1 MGGNTMMN
9 NDFLSKF
16 YEDEAR
22 DKYKLDYQNKKFIV
36 DTVIK
41 KDLFI
46 SENRILESILD
57 KTTRNTAPRNSK
69 NYSDYK
75 IEAITTRLYNNLYEE
90 TFINLC
96 NSEEEGNRIREDF
109 KTLENAFNEDKNTYM
124 PIEVSKI
131 KKLQLPIDTWHIF
144 MGVSREDDNYIK
156 TEVNLVYVK
165 SVSPRSIYG
174 EGISLDRVYRILEN
188 ESSNLQTIS
197 TTINKIDLITQS
209 GFYYIYALNPKFQVK
224 DLKELIELLR
234 KEEIVS
240 KNSNLSEEYTAYEKD
255 FDTFKNC
262 VNLFTKESKNLESL
276 ANGHLKIDDKVIKDL
291 EESLNNKVKDFKMP
305 MSKGHKKVIF
315 DELNKIKCAI

>member
-1 MGGNTMMN
+1 M
-9 NDFLSKF
+9 
-16 YEDEAR
+16 
-22 DKYKLDYQNKKFIV
+22 
-36 DTVIK
+36 
-41 KDLFI
+41 
-46 SENRILESILD
+46 
-57 KTTRNTAPRNSK
+57 
-69 NYSDYK
+69 
-75 IEAITTRLYNNLYEE
+75 
-90 TFINLC
+90 
-96 NSEEEGNRIREDF
+96 
-109 KTLENAFNEDKNTYM
+109 
-124 PIEVSKI
+124 
-131 KKLQLPIDTWHIF
+131 
-144 MGVSREDDNYIK
+144 
-156 TEVNLVYVK
+156 
-165 SVSPRSIYG
+165 
-174 EGISLDRVYRILEN
+174 YRILEN

-240 KNSNLSEEYTAYEKD
+240 KNSNLSEEYTTYEKD

-291 EESLNNKVKDFKMP
+291 EESLNNKIKDFKMP